1 MQKWSGKEVQDPT
14 YLSPVAG
21 HLSETS
27 ALSSLTWLIKR
38 LMKWATPR
46 RIIGKYRVQTQP
58 IAKLKIQA
66 ALSIVVR
73 GYRVQTQ
80 RVEKSKIQAAPG
92 IVIQRYKVQTQLV
105 ERSEIQAAPRIVIRG
120 YVVQNQLVVQQRGVA
135 AELEII
141 ARDTMDAS
149 DDSLGNDL
157 KGVSGVLARTR

>member
-1 MQKWSGKEVQDPT
+1 MQKWSGKEVQGHT
-14 YLSPVAG
+14 YSSPAAG

-58 IAKLKIQA
+58 IVKLKIQA
-66 ALSIVVR
+66 ALRIVV
-73 GYRVQTQ
+73 
-80 RVEKSKIQAAPG
+80 
-92 IVIQRYKVQTQLV
+92 QRYKVQTQLV

-120 YVVQNQLVVQQRGVA
+120 YVVQNQPMVQQRGVA

-141 ARDTMDAS
+141 ARDTIDTS

-157 KGVSGVLARTR
+157 KGVSGVLTRTR

>member
-1 MQKWSGKEVQDPT
+1 MTAYESRILRQSTGPSMQKWSGKEVQGLT
-14 YLSPVAG
+14 YSSPEAG

-27 ALSSLTWLIKR
+27 ALSSPTWLIKR

-58 IAKLKIQA
+58 IVKLKIQA
-66 ALSIVVR
+66 ALRIVVQ

-80 RVEKSKIQAAPG
+80 LVEKSKIQAAPR
-92 IVIQRYKVQTQLV
+92 IVIQRY
-105 ERSEIQAAPRIVIRG
+105 A
-120 YVVQNQLVVQQRGVA
+120 VQNQLIVQRRGVA

-157 KGVSGVLARTR
+157 KGVSGVLTRTR

>member
-1 MQKWSGKEVQDPT
+1 MYSSLEPGR
-14 YLSPVAG
+14 L
-21 HLSETS
+21 LETS

-58 IAKLKIQA
+58 IVKLKIQVA
-66 ALSIVVR
+66 PGNVVQ
-73 GYRVQTQ
+73 GYKVQT
-80 RVEKSKIQAAPG
+80 RLVEKSKVQAAPRV
-92 IVIQRYKVQTQLV
+92 VIRRYKVQTRLV
-105 ERSEIQAAPRIVIRG
+105 ERSKIQAAPRIVIQG
-120 YVVQNQLVVQQRGVA
+120 YAVQNQLMVQRRGVA
-135 AELEII
+135 AVLEII